1 MSNILSA
8 VKFEKA
14 KREKCKASILIEG
27 LSGHGKTTAAL
38 LIAGAL
44 TDNKYDKV
52 AVIDTENRSARLLAD
67 FDTSNGRIGQFNVA
81 ELTKDIGFAPSNYLA
96 LRDYAVKEL
105 GSDVV
110 IEDSI
115 SHAWQYDGGVLDIV
129 SRLKSQVDRYKKDTY
144 AVWGD
149 PEVVTEKNKLL
160 ALIRDSRCHIISTVR
175 VKEKMEYTTDA
186 NGKNKLESLGE
197 QQIQQADLKYEPDLT
212 LHALEPGSIVNGIV
226 KYPKVRVEKSRY
238 AIFSLGQEY
247 ELTPTLLKQ
256 LKDYLEEGA
265 DPNELKE
272 QQRLEYVGALKEL
285 LESQPTKKAIATV
298 MKEDEGFKDKKFSEL
313 PLETIKKIYSSLLS

>member
-1 MSNILSA
+1 MSILQT
-8 VKFEKA
+8 VKFETA

-27 LSGHGKTTAAL
+27 LSGHGKSTTAL
-38 LIAGAL
+38 LIARAL
-44 TDNKYDKV
+44 TDSWDKV
-52 AVIDTENRSARLLAD
+52 AAIDTENRSLRLLAD
-67 FDTSNGRIGQFNVA
+67 FETSNGTIGQFKVA
-81 ELTKDIGFAPSNYLA
+81 ELTKEIGYAPSNYLH
-96 LRDYAVKEL
+96 LREFAINEL
-105 GSDVV
+105 HADVV

-129 SRLKSQVDRYKKDTY
+129 SRLKGTSERYKKDSY

-149 PEVVTEKNKLL
+149 PEVVAEKNKLL
-160 ALIRDSRCHIISTVR
+160 ALIRDARCHVISTVR

-212 LHALEPGSIVNGIV
+212 LHALKPGSVVNGKIN
-226 KYPKVRVEKSRY
+226 YPVVRVEKSRY
-238 AIFSLGQEY
+238 AIFELGQEY

-256 LKDYLEEGA
+256 LKEYLDEGA

-272 QQRLEYVGALKEL
+272 QQRLELVDALKEL
-285 LESQPTKKAIATV
+285 LNNQPTKKAIATV
-298 MKEDEGFKDKKFSEL
+298 MKEDAGFKDAKFSEL
-313 PLETIKKIYSSLLS
+313 PLDIIKKIYSNLIS